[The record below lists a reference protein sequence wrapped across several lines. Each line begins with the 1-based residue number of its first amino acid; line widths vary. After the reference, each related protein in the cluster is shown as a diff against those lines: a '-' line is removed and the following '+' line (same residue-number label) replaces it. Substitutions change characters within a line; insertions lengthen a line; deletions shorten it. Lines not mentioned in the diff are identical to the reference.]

1 MFGLDLGLHFGVPIA
16 IGLRIRLH
24 LGLRLHGRIYCG
36 SHSRYRIFLFNN
48 LDNLYFDLDF
58 GHLIICN
65 LIFDILILDFGF

>member
-48 LDNLYFDLDF
+48 L
-58 GHLIICN
+58 
-65 LIFDILILDFGF
+65 